1 MNQRKG
7 NRRRSG
13 GMRFKPTAGIGANNK
28 KSQRAAAAA
37 RAEVLVNPTADEEP
51 VYENQKHAREIQR
64 AENKAAGLPAD
75 LTDEAL
81 KAKIEAEKAKQ
92 AEKAEQAEKDEKPW
106 FLVFFSLLGF
116 LSLLGFFSLN
126 LCFQGFIS

>member
-1 MNQRKG
+1 
-7 NRRRSG
+7 
-13 GMRFKPTAGIGANNK
+13 MRFKPTAGIGANNK

-51 VYENQKHAREIQR
+51 VYESQKHAREIQR

-81 KAKIEAEKAKQ
+81 KAKIEAEKAEQ
-92 AEKAEQAEKDEKPW
+92 AEQAE
-106 FLVFFSLLGF
+106 
-116 LSLLGFFSLN
+116 
-126 LCFQGFIS
+126 QA

>member
-51 VYENQKHAREIQR
+51 VYESQKHAREIQR

-75 LTDEAL
+75 LSYEAL
-81 KAKIEAEKAKQ
+81 KAKIEAEKESERQWATRSGWKITRRCT
-92 AEKAEQAEKDEKPW
+92 ECTTRRSE
-106 FLVFFSLLGF
+106 V
-116 LSLLGFFSLN
+116 
-126 LCFQGFIS
+126 